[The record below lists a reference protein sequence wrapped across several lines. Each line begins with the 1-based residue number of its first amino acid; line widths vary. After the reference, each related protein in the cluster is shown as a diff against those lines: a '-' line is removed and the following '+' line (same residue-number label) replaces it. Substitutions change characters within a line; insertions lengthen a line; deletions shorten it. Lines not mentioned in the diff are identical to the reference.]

1 MKFNNSEIYQ
11 IANVLT
17 KTFDNLDIYI
27 PAKANFFIQ
36 KNISTLAAAAQEIEK
51 SRLEIAKHYGELDE
65 ENQQYKIP
73 EDKIEEA
80 NIDNPLLQFLGKEN
94 VEDMKKRIVDV
105 IVEQVR
111 DDMHDYREYLIDPDD
126 IVERLM
132 DDTID
137 RVQDRVQEKLEKI
150 VLERAMKKLG
160 FEE

>member
-1 MKFNNSEIYQ
+1 MS
-11 IANVLT
+11 V
-17 KTFDNLDIYI
+17 
-27 PAKANFFIQ
+27 
-36 KNISTLAAAAQEIEK
+36 K
-51 SRLEIAKHYGELDE
+51 SI
-65 ENQQYKIP
+65 

-111 DDMHDYREYLIDPDD
+111 YDMHDYREYLINPDD
-126 IVERLM
+126 IVECLM

-137 RVQDRVQEKLEKI
+137 RVQDRVQEKLEKV

-160 FEE
+160 LDVSEVGE

>member
-1 MKFNNSEIYQ
+1 MS
-11 IANVLT
+11 V
-17 KTFDNLDIYI
+17 
-27 PAKANFFIQ
+27 
-36 KNISTLAAAAQEIEK
+36 K
-51 SRLEIAKHYGELDE
+51 SI
-65 ENQQYKIP
+65 

-111 DDMHDYREYLIDPDD
+111 YDMHDYREYLINPDD
-126 IVERLM
+126 IVECLM

-137 RVQDRVQEKLEKI
+137 RVQDRVEEKLEKV

-160 FEE
+160 LDVSEVGE

>member
-1 MKFNNSEIYQ
+1 MS
-11 IANVLT
+11 V
-17 KTFDNLDIYI
+17 
-27 PAKANFFIQ
+27 
-36 KNISTLAAAAQEIEK
+36 K
-51 SRLEIAKHYGELDE
+51 SI
-65 ENQQYKIP
+65 

-80 NIDNPLLQFLGKEN
+80 NTDNPLLQFLGKEN

-160 FEE
+160 LDISEVGE